1 MKKEDAAFNTN
12 GPSSHMVQIPVV
24 LPLVPHHPLI
34 EGEITD
40 ARVQAAL
47 RSYGKIPTIFL
58 EAGMWLRA
66 CPDELV
72 TLVNKKSK
80 YGGKRNQ
87 NPLPKGF
94 DESSLNTRITLKV
107 EPVNRSD
114 ENDGSSPAGIVSA
127 KVVSIRD
134 LNLAKSKAAEVLP
147 LHAEQEQ
154 LLLTIFMIQLF

>member
-1 MKKEDAAFNTN
+1 
-12 GPSSHMVQIPVV
+12 
-24 LPLVPHHPLI
+24 
-34 EGEITD
+34 
-40 ARVQAAL
+40 
-47 RSYGKIPTIFL
+47 
-58 EAGMWLRA
+58 MWLRA

-114 ENDGSSPAGIVSA
+114 ENDGSSPAGIVRA

-147 LHAEQEQ
+147 LHAKQEQ
-154 LLLTIFMIQLF
+154 LPQQPQQATAPLEQQAPLLSLAPSHAPFDVRSVAGSILTSGTS